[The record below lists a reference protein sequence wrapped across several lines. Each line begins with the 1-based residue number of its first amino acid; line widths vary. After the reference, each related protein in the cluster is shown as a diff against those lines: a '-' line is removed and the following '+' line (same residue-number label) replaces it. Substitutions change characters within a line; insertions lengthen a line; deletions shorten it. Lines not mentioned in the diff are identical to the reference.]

1 MLANS
6 GATGRGVQVVG
17 GTSRREAAAVSI
29 GNIKL
34 ER

>member
-6 GATGRGVQVVG
+6 GAIGRAVQVVG

-29 GNIKL
+29 GNIKF